1 MTRRHRPLPGLAV
14 AGALVLASFPANA
27 LQPPGHLPLAY
38 VAEAGAY
45 PWTGRLRALA
55 VPNRKPGQ
63 ALLPG
68 SQLWEAGDL
77 LDKRQPAS
85 RKLYTALGTPEQLVP
100 LQWTALDDTTRQWLD
115 LNPTTSQPDNRGER
129 RLAWLRGEMGQT
141 DMRRRDT
148 RLGSARGNRVL
159 VVAPPVWHPGKP
171 GHGRFRA
178 QHADRPFVTW
188 LGTADGLLH
197 GFDAH
202 TGQERIAYLP
212 RLALPDAAA
221 LTDAAARIPPPVC
234 PRPEAADVEVS
245 GTWRTLL
252 LCGVP
257 AHAGRLGDAGVF
269 VLDVTDLAAHPPF
282 HLLGELAASDALPL
296 SSRGPVRVALLS
308 EDNGL
313 RPFAVTT
320 VAATKSANGGLA
332 LLPLDRGGLGWT
344 GRFAP
349 VLLPLPPSGCGTTPS
364 AASALAVTV
373 RADFAGRA
381 LAAYVTDSAGR
392 LWRHDLSAP
401 LAQLATSRPRCL
413 RGPASRFHY
422 DDAEAPL
429 LFNVSDGVLVVQATG
444 GQLNAVPD
452 RGMDVD
458 VPPRQITM
466 QSTAGGVTLLGKGPA
481 DAEAGWQITLP
492 RQGETVTE
500 LTASGPGYLHF
511 VTLAPDGQQRV
522 YLIHASSGESVSH
535 ADAVVPY
542 VTGHAIDP
550 GQAVVARTTWAE
562 TADGPRPGATM
573 RDAGTI
579 ELLRIG
585 KDTASTLTEVPISR
599 RRGRL
604 SWRELSP
611 APDKLP

>member
-1 MTRRHRPLPGLAV
+1 LP
-14 AGALVLASFPANA
+14 
-27 LQPPGHLPLAY
+27 PPGHLPLAY
-38 VAEAGAY
+38 VAEDGAY

-55 VPNRKPGQ
+55 VPSRKPGQ
-63 ALLPG
+63 TLLPG

-85 RKLYTALGTPEQLVP
+85 RKVFTSLGPPDQLVP
-100 LQWTALDDTTRQWLD
+100 LHWTALDDTTRHWLD
-115 LNPTTSQPDNRGER
+115 QSPRTTQPDNRGES
-129 RLAWLRGEMGQT
+129 RLAWLRGEAGQR

-148 RLGSARGNRVL
+148 RLGNAQGNRLL

-171 GHGRFRA
+171 GHGRFRE

-202 TGQERIAYLP
+202 TGLERIAYLP
-212 RLALPDAAA
+212 RLALRDAAA

-257 AHAGRLGDAGVF
+257 AHAGRLGDAGLF
-269 VLDVTDLAAHPPF
+269 VLDVTDLAALPPF
-282 HLLGELAASDALPL
+282 RLLGELAASDTLPL
-296 SSRGPVRVALLS
+296 SARGPVRVALLS

-332 LLPLDRGGLGWT
+332 LLPLDQGGSGWS

-349 VLLPLPPSGCGTTPS
+349 VLLPLPPSGCGTTTP
-364 AASALAVTV
+364 AASPLAITV
-373 RADFAGRA
+373 RASFAGKA

-401 LAQLATSRPRCL
+401 LAQLASSRPRCL
-413 RGPASRFHY
+413 RGPASRTHHE
-422 DDAEAPL
+422 DAEAPL
-429 LFNVSDGVLVVQATG
+429 LFGIGDGVLVIQALG
-444 GQLNAVPD
+444 GQVNAIPD
-452 RGMDVD
+452 RGTGVGA
-458 VPPRQITM
+458 PPRQISV
-466 QSTAGGVTLLGKGPA
+466 QSTAGGVRLLGAGPA

-492 RQGETVTE
+492 RQGEAVTE

-511 VTLAPDGQQRV
+511 VTRAPDGQQRV
-522 YLIHASSGESVSH
+522 YLIHAASGESVSL
-535 ADAVVPY
+535 AGAVAPY
-542 VTGHAIDP
+542 VTGQIIGP
-550 GQAVVARTTWAE
+550 GQVVVARTTWGE

-573 RDAGTI
+573 RDTGTI

-585 KDTASTLTEVPISR
+585 NDTASTLTEVPISQ

-611 APDKLP
+611 GSDKQP